1 MRLPKK
7 RIKEVYIP
15 NDEDNGVV
23 VIRNLSMEEE
33 AKIEANYLSISETG
47 VSFSNYAARTQEY
60 AEACLEG
67 WSNLKDENGEDL
79 EFNKENLELA
89 SAFVILN
96 TDKEGNETRTRF
108 YEWVNEEREKFSK
121 EVIEE
126 EKRAKGN
133 S

>member
-7 RIKEVYIP
+7 RIKEVHIP
-15 NDEDNGVV
+15 NDEDMGMVI
-23 VIRNLSMEEE
+23 IRNLSMEEE
-33 AKIEANYLSISETG
+33 AKIEANYLLVSEEG

-67 WSNLKDENGEDL
+67 WGNLKDEDGKDL
-79 EFNKENLELA
+79 EFTKENIEIA
-89 SAFVILN
+89 SAFVIL
-96 TDKEGNETRTRF
+96 DVDEDGKETRTRF
-108 YEWVNEEREKFSK
+108 FEWINEEREKFSK